1 MDERLVLVSAT
12 DMAPVGVGNN
22 DGWEGMEGG
31 IDSSLADR
39 VAELQARG
47 PAYTPKV
54 CAAIAMA
61 ERAYK
66 TGQIHPSDEFLEKQ
80 QALNDAKGSPIE
92 YSTLLAQL
100 LARRKQARLA
110 AA

>member
-1 MDERLVLVSAT
+1 
-12 DMAPVGVGNN
+12 
-22 DGWEGMEGG
+22 
-31 IDSSLADR
+31 
-39 VAELQARG
+39 
-47 PAYTPKV
+47 
-54 CAAIAMA
+54 MA

-80 QALNDAKGSPIE
+80 QALNDAKGSPTE